1 MKKEEENIL
10 IDKIKKGDKSLF
22 DKLVIEYSPLVISVI
37 RGILCN
43 REDAEEIA
51 QDVFV
56 KAFFSLKKFRGD
68 SSFSTWIYRIA
79 YNMAISKARQKKKIF
94 IQIDKLSIPDKSF
107 TTAEVESKEKKIQK
121 LLNDILK
128 NLTPSDR
135 FIIISFYMHRKSI
148 AEIAVITGLSESNVK
163 VRLHRM
169 KKKLNLILKEKL
181 EVSYG

>member
-56 KAFFSLKKFRGD
+56 KAFF
-68 SSFSTWIYRIA
+68 
-79 YNMAISKARQKKKIF
+79 
-94 IQIDKLSIPDKSF
+94 
-107 TTAEVESKEKKIQK
+107 
-121 LLNDILK
+121 
-128 NLTPSDR
+128 
-135 FIIISFYMHRKSI
+135 H
-148 AEIAVITGLSESNVK
+148 
-163 VRLHRM
+163 
-169 KKKLNLILKEKL
+169 
-181 EVSYG
+181 